1 MKKIFLLITGFVCV
15 SLYAQENKTMLIK
28 FEHRQEI
35 DPKSVT
41 VNGVSGKEV
50 EKEQIKFANE
60 IANEILDYQLTLNQN
75 ESYYEFLPKI
85 SNNQDGSITTYGDD
99 GEMLYKNLR
108 ENFSIKTVSFP
119 KKFLI
124 RDSLRNYNW
133 QILNE
138 TKEICGQQTQK
149 AISELGDSI
158 KIEAWFSPKLNY
170 KNGPDLYEGL
180 PGLILK
186 VNKTAESKIEGWSK
200 EKIICTTIEI
210 IKEKK
215 SFKKPNKGKVVTP
228 KEYDDICDEFE
239 AKYLENNNNGVE
251 VSM

>member
-1 MKKIFLLITGFVCV
+1 MKKIFLLIIGFVCV

-99 GEMLYKNLR
+99 GEMLYKN
-108 ENFSIKTVSFP
+108 
-119 KKFLI
+119 
-124 RDSLRNYNW
+124 
-133 QILNE
+133 
-138 TKEICGQQTQK
+138 G
-149 AISELGDSI
+149 
-158 KIEAWFSPKLNY
+158 
-170 KNGPDLYEGL
+170 
-180 PGLILK
+180 
-186 VNKTAESKIEGWSK
+186 
-200 EKIICTTIEI
+200 
-210 IKEKK
+210 
-215 SFKKPNKGKVVTP
+215 
-228 KEYDDICDEFE
+228 
-239 AKYLENNNNGVE
+239 
-251 VSM
+251 

>member
-1 MKKIFLLITGFVCV
+1 MKKIFLLIIGFVCV
-15 SLYAQENKTMLIK
+15 SLFAQENKTMLIK

-35 DPKSVT
+35 DPKSVK

-50 EKEQIKFANE
+50 EKEQIEFANE
-60 IANEILDYQLTLNQN
+60 IANQILNYQLTLNQN

-99 GEMLYKNLR
+99 GEILYKNLR

-138 TKEICGQQTQK
+138 TKEICG
-149 AISELGDSI
+149 
-158 KIEAWFSPKLNY
+158 
-170 KNGPDLYEGL
+170 
-180 PGLILK
+180 
-186 VNKTAESKIEGWSK
+186 
-200 EKIICTTIEI
+200 
-210 IKEKK
+210 
-215 SFKKPNKGKVVTP
+215 
-228 KEYDDICDEFE
+228 
-239 AKYLENNNNGVE
+239 
-251 VSM
+251 